1 MTKGADA
8 KLYSAFDRAL
18 AEPGGKPLCITPA
31 ALAPRTRMMP
41 QLAEACARRQP
52 RCSRAGH
59 ETRDKQG
66 HEDPGGDRP

>member
-41 QLAEACARRQP
+41 QLAEA
-52 RCSRAGH
+52 RAGRCACH
-59 ETRDKQG
+59 RTRT
-66 HEDPGGDRP
+66 